1 MKKYLIIFVCAL
13 FAIGCNSNSSFN
25 NKKLAGEY
33 SLQIAMPDDDQSE
46 LGQMGSALTGLLSNQ
61 FSITFYEN
69 GEGYIYGGTLDS
81 LFSNSMPFYFK
92 YTISQDSILNFHNSN
107 DSVVQHIMRK
117 VGDSYDYIKMIN
129 PKTKEVEITL
139 VRQATK

>member
-1 MKKYLIIFVCAL
+1 
-13 FAIGCNSNSSFN
+13 
-25 NKKLAGEY
+25 
-33 SLQIAMPDDDQSE
+33 MPDDDQSE
-46 LGQMGSALTGLLSNQ
+46 LGQMGSALAGLLLNQ

-81 LFSNSMPFYFK
+81 LFSNYNTVYFE
-92 YTISQDSILNFHNSN
+92 YTISQDSILNFHNSK

-129 PKTKEVEITL
+129 PKTKEVELTL
-139 VRQATK
+139 VRQITK